1 MRPETG
7 WLAAA
12 GETGGEYW
20 FGTGRIAPLRESGG
34 VRLDNPMIQASLRI
48 VAPPAKRL
56 EVLEVLQSLQ
66 GPTEVSAGC
75 RVCRVLQDAD
85 NDDAL
90 TYVVRWDT
98 RQDLDE
104 HLSSQRFRN
113 LLPYIEMSVEPPE
126 LEISVV
132 DPLGGIEFL
141 VAALESKQSE

>member
-1 MRPETG
+1 
-7 WLAAA
+7 
-12 GETGGEYW
+12 
-20 FGTGRIAPLRESGG
+20 
-34 VRLDNPMIQASLRI
+34 MIQASLRI